1 MEVVSGGPQQL
12 PQQTAAAAAQLITAN
27 VVVAGDAAVTAVN
40 QPTSIDKVMEEDKIK
55 VRVFPP
61 SY

>member
-1 MEVVSGGPQQL
+1 MEVVSGEPQQL
-12 PQQTAAAAAQLITAN
+12 PQQTATAAAQLITAN
-27 VVVAGDAAVTAVN
+27 VVVAGDTAVTAVN

-61 SY
+61 FY